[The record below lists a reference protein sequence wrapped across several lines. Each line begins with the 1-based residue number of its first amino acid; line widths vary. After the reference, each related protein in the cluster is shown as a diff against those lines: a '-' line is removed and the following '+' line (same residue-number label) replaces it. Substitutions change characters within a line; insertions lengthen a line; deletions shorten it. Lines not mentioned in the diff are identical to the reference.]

1 MVALSSLCSSVLE
14 DIARLCL
21 GKQRKF
27 ENTIMSLYS
36 WESLTWSVSSISGFC
51 SSGKILHGLGAIKSN
66 RWPKER
72 AKQDFRGHTWT
83 ISQSGGFMWM
93 RCSRVSLY
101 HTWSLGL
108 LPLAPLW
115 VHFVHSILPKTL
127 SMNMSPSATVIKFN
141 CWTCKHAGFDGNL
154 GEVNPILP
162 NWPCKIDSLLSSRWR
177 LQRCCWISR
186 SYPCCGCCAP
196 ALRTALLLTRYQVW
210 MYKFCMFLLHLWLWL
225 FVCQAVYLN
234 RLSHR

>member
-141 CWTCKHAGFDGNL
+141 CWTCKHG
-154 GEVNPILP
+154 
-162 NWPCKIDSLLSSRWR
+162 W
-177 LQRCCWISR
+177 CCE
-186 SYPCCGCCAP
+186 
-196 ALRTALLLTRYQVW
+196 TALGRQVLFNLQSWMTSWNTVDFTSESFDVGKIFFWWFARVTLKMNNMLKTRTW
-210 MYKFCMFLLHLWLWL
+210 TTCMNSCIDTTKTFNQHIEE
-225 FVCQAVYLN
+225 QK
-234 RLSHR
+234 